1 MSGSSRNWT
10 SAILGGGIASR
21 SASSASRGR
30 GGRGFGR
37 GGGGTGGDA
46 RRREA
51 RSRSRRGDRRRAREA
66 RERAARA
73 PVGRDRAFSRGR
85 PGADRAAAVL
95 AARRGEGT
103 TALAGLAR
111 ATSTVVAKTARL
123 KTWDRLATEAGFIG
137 RLTAAALEGVGG
149 ALIAGGYSSASLYAC
164 DALQRHR
171 RDGGIVT
178 GQMEE
183 IIKDIKRA
191 ANKLPRGRRARG
203 SLGPLPRLAT
213 GAWPIVVGGPAH
225 ARACGLTATWWLLRD
240 VSLIDLDRTDVQLLE
255 GAVALTFTCDK
266 AAVPT
271 ATRIHSCV
279 CGGDA
284 PGAELDP
291 ACPACILAD
300 HVRSLDT
307 MHHELKGVSYPLDAP
322 LFPASEDA
330 NGSFP
335 NLKRPTTTAMYAWVD
350 GVAAAHGFD
359 PFNADGTRR
368 FGRHVWRR
376 TGAAWMRRLIPRED
390 LAALGNWSSAAIDA
404 YLQEADPWDTAD
416 IAGLALGSRR
426 PAAAVVDGA
435 VVAGASDFEEG
446 EFDAEVLSEDEIEN
460 LVSEEA
466 DEDED
471 WVSDEAKEP
480 YLPDDSEVDPGIV
493 EESKIFF
500 SGEVPAKF
508 ECMPASS
515 CGPPGGWAP
524 RPAASGLGS
533 RTCRF
538 CISVQLGMEMF
549 PASRCALC
557 EGGPFHAACLYR
569 GACVDCG
576 PVHPGLRAAGSGAL
590 DAPWA
595 SGDLVRAATGGLVHK
610 VLTAS
615 AKLPASRWKTIC
627 GWAFAEGGMRPGSS
641 EAAVSCSKCSGR
653 KRAAE

>member
-1 MSGSSRNWT
+1 
-10 SAILGGGIASR
+10 
-21 SASSASRGR
+21 
-30 GGRGFGR
+30 
-37 GGGGTGGDA
+37 
-46 RRREA
+46 
-51 RSRSRRGDRRRAREA
+51 
-66 RERAARA
+66 
-73 PVGRDRAFSRGR
+73 
-85 PGADRAAAVL
+85 VL
-95 AARRGEGT
+95 AARQGEGNR
-103 TALAGLAR
+103 ALAGLAR
-111 ATSTVVAKTARL
+111 ATTTVVAKTARL
-123 KTWDRLATEAGFIG
+123 KTWDRLATEAGFVG

-183 IIKDIKRA
+183 ITKDIKRA

-203 SLGPLPRLAT
+203 SLGPLPRLAA
-213 GAWPIVVGGPAH
+213 GDWPTLVGGPAH

-240 VSLIDLDRTDVQLLE
+240 ISLIDLDRTDVQLLD

-279 CGGDA
+279 CGGEA
-284 PGAELDP
+284 AAVL
-291 ACPACILAD
+291 ATTCPACLLTN
-300 HVRSLDT
+300 HVLSLDT
-307 MHHELKGVSYPLDAP
+307 EHRELKGESYPLDAP

-335 NLKRPTTTAMYAWVD
+335 NLKRPTMAAMYAWVD
-350 GVAAAHGFD
+350 GVATAHGFN
-359 PFNADGTRR
+359 PLNADRTRR

-404 YLQEADPWDTAD
+404 YLQEADPWDTAG
-416 IAGLALGSRR
+416 IAGMALGARR
-426 PAAAVVDGA
+426 PAAAELGDA
-435 VVAGASDFEEG
+435 AAAGASDIEEG
-446 EFDAEVLSEDEIEN
+446 ELAAQVRSEDEYED

-466 DEDED
+466 DEYED
-471 WVSDEAKEP
+471 LVSEEAKEP
-480 YLPDDSEVDPGIV
+480 YLPGDLELDTGVI
-493 EESKIFF
+493 EESEIFMM
-500 SGEVPAKF
+500 GEAPVKSEGVA
-508 ECMPASS
+508 ASS
-515 CGPPGGWAP
+515 CGPPGGRSAAGGGARVKDERAP
-524 RPAASGLGS
+524 RASASGSGS

-538 CISVQLGMEMF
+538 CITVQLGMEMF

-557 EGGPFHAACLYR
+557 GGGPFHAACLYR

-576 PVHPGLRAAGSGAL
+576 PVHPGLRAAGNDAL

-595 SGDLVRAATGGLVHK
+595 TGDLVRAATGGLVHK

-615 AKLPASRWKTIC
+615 AGLPASRWKTIC

-641 EAAVSCSKCSGR
+641 EAAVSCTRCSGR